1 MCHSSTNGPPGNEAG
16 KGQGRLTQS
25 LKGGAGGWSGSCY
38 LMGMRSNRGFTLIEL
53 MVVMGLAGILAAI
66 AVPVYIESSARN
78 KVWTASET
86 IGSQIRQARLKGIS
100 RNRRFQVRFNCPA
113 AGQFRV
119 LAVNDATINGV
130 SRCAQTE
137 QFDSGV
143 FAMPAEVGFG
153 VVPTLTVSGRG
164 IFTSAGV
171 IPQTIT
177 VTYGTRS
184 RTLTVSA
191 TGQITFS
198 AF

>member
-1 MCHSSTNGPPGNEAG
+1 
-16 KGQGRLTQS
+16 
-25 LKGGAGGWSGSCY
+25 
-38 LMGMRSNRGFTLIEL
+38 MGMRSNRGFTLIEL

-66 AVPVYIESSARN
+66 AVPVYIESTARN

-86 IGSQIRQARLKGIS
+86 IGAQLRQARLKAIS
-100 RNRRFQVRFNCPA
+100 RNRTFQIRFDCPA

-119 LAVNDATINGV
+119 LAVDAATIDAPD
-130 SRCAQTE
+130 RCTNTE
-137 QFDSGV
+137 EFDSGV

-153 VVPTLTVSGRG
+153 DVDTLEVSGRG
-164 IFTSAGV
+164 IFTSDGV

-177 VTYGTRS
+177 VTYGELVRS
-184 RTLTVSA
+184 LTISP